1 MEQRLC
7 CVMVS
12 NVAKVR
18 DQTMSGGTPWPS
30 QKHLRRVG
38 RVHECWCYSTFGI
51 TKDRKPT
58 QPGLSK
64 ISTLVCEKTERGS
77 DWACLD
83 TRLQSVSL
91 RVLPS
96 HPPFRVCFLIKKPF
110 YVNNIP
116 KCLKSSLNPV
126 SLMKTMKALDVHINF
141 KKDSNTPE
149 LYNFPISEPITVT
162 NSLK

>member
-1 MEQRLC
+1 
-7 CVMVS
+7 MVLTLS
-12 NVAKVR
+12 
-18 DQTMSGGTPWPS
+18 MSG
-30 QKHLRRVG
+30 
-38 RVHECWCYSTFGI
+38 Y
-51 TKDRKPT
+51 
-58 QPGLSK
+58 
-64 ISTLVCEKTERGS
+64 KT
-77 DWACLD
+77 
-83 TRLQSVSL
+83 SVSIIKSL
-91 RVLPS
+91 AFPPS
-96 HPPFRVCFLIKKPF
+96 LSGLLLIKKPF